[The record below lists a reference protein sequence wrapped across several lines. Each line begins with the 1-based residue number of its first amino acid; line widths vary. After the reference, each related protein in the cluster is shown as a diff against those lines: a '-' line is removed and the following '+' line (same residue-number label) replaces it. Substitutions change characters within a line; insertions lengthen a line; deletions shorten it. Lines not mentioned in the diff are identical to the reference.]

1 MPVELDLVNFC
12 EEVED
17 TIEGS
22 RIGDVEVVL
31 LIILLLILTNLVLV

>member
-12 EEVED
+12 EELED

-22 RIGDVEVVL
+22 RIGYVEVVL
-31 LIILLLILTNLVLV
+31 LIILLLIY